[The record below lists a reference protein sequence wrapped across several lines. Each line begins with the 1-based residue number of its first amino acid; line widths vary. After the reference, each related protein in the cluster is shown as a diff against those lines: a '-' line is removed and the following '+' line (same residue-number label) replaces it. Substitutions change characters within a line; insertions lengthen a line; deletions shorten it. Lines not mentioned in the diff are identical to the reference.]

1 VALTTEIEERPV
13 AGVEAATY
21 FLVSEALAN
30 VAKHAGAG
38 SASVSIGQ
46 SNGSLTV
53 EVLDDG
59 RGGADP
65 DGSGLRGL
73 ADRVAALDGD
83 FSVADN
89 DGGGTVVR
97 ASIPLG

>member
-1 VALTTEIEERPV
+1 VERRP
-13 AGVEAATY
+13 APGVEAATY

-30 VAKHAGAG
+30 VAKHAGAE

-73 ADRVAALDGD
+73 ADRVAALDGH
-83 FSVADN
+83 FSVTDK

>member
-1 VALTTEIEERPV
+1 M
-13 AGVEAATY
+13 
-21 FLVSEALAN
+21 
-30 VAKHAGAG
+30 
-38 SASVSIGQ
+38 
-46 SNGSLTV
+46 LTV

-83 FSVADN
+83 FSVSN
-89 DGGGTVVR
+89 GENGGTIVR